1 MNGRQDQIVFV
12 ELRAAGFGA
21 SGIGRVQC
29 QKTLAGDVT
38 GSNLLGLPGMFAP
51 RYQECFA
58 IGNTVLLAAGR
69 LSDFWSDH
77 SQANRL
83 GSLLTIGHVNSDALG
98 LC

>member
-1 MNGRQDQIVFV
+1 MSAR
-12 ELRAAGFGA
+12 
-21 SGIGRVQC
+21 S
-29 QKTLAGDVT
+29 KKLAGDVT
-38 GSNLLGLPGMFAP
+38 GGNLLGLPGMFAP

-58 IGNTVLLAAGR
+58 IGNTVLLAPGR

-77 SQANRL
+77 PQANRL

>member
-1 MNGRQDQIVFV
+1 
-12 ELRAAGFGA
+12 
-21 SGIGRVQC
+21 
-29 QKTLAGDVT
+29 
-38 GSNLLGLPGMFAP
+38 MFAP

-69 LSDFWSDH
+69 SDFWSDH
-77 SQANRL
+77 PQANRL

>member
-1 MNGRQDQIVFV
+1 V
-12 ELRAAGFGA
+12 
-21 SGIGRVQC
+21 GIGDAHQR
-29 QKTLAGDVT
+29 AGVGRNAGAAEEIAEDMV
-38 GSNLLGLPGMFAP
+38 GLDRP

-69 LSDFWSDH
+69 LSDFSSDH
-77 SQANRL
+77 PQANRL

>member
-1 MNGRQDQIVFV
+1 MNGRQDQIGFV

-29 QKTLAGDVT
+29 QLGKKTLASDVT
-38 GSNLLGLPGMFAP
+38 GGNLLGC
-51 RYQECFA
+51 QECSSRGTRNA
-58 IGNTVLLAAGR
+58 SPSAGR
-69 LSDFWSDH
+69 LSDFWSDYP
-77 SQANRL
+77 QANRL